1 MLTRRHI
8 RVKVMQSVYALQQ
21 TKSDDLSKQEKFLS
35 ISMEDMYDL
44 YLLLLSL
51 LIEVKKLA
59 DVQQKKGQLKYLATA
74 EEKNPSRK
82 FIDNQLLALLANNA
96 AIKQQLT
103 DKKINNWELDNEYVR
118 VVYDAMTASELYS
131 SYIQNTETSF
141 KEDQDFI
148 LDVFREVIAPND
160 KLYDYLEDKKLTWL
174 DDLPVVNT
182 LILKTLKKIKPQQTN
197 FKLPVLYKDVDD
209 KVYARDLFR
218 KTILNLDKFSQ
229 EIEGKT
235 PNWDQDRIA
244 DIDGVLLKMA
254 ICEFLNFP
262 SIPIKVTINEY
273 LEIAKEYSTPKS
285 SVFIN
290 GVLDKLVKEYQLK
303 GTLNK
308 VGRGLM

>member
-1 MLTRRHI
+1 
-8 RVKVMQSVYALQQ
+8 
-21 TKSDDLSKQEKFLS
+21 
-35 ISMEDMYDL
+35 MEDMYDL